1 MWGTRLRRKFGG
13 RIVAMRTTLVMM
25 AMALQV
31 WIPQLLAQAT
41 HSSIPCP
48 VLLVNGRATHDS
60 IELSFMN
67 KGKMPIQQ
75 LSLVCSP
82 PMAGRARDAIC
93 HTESGL
99 FYPGQR
105 YSMTFGYAAKP
116 GTARSGVTLLVT
128 GARLGNGDLW
138 MARSARACRPLKV
151 FRSK

>member
-1 MWGTRLRRKFGG
+1 M
-13 RIVAMRTTLVMM
+13 RIIPVMVMM
-25 AMALQV
+25 AALHLQ
-31 WIPQLLAQAT
+31 AQPM
-41 HSSIPCP
+41 HPSIPCP
-48 VLLVNGRATHDS
+48 VLLVSGHAGRDS

-75 LSLVCSP
+75 LSLGCSP
-82 PMAGRARDAIC
+82 PMAGRARDSIC

-105 YSMTFGYAAKP
+105 YSMMFSYTGAFGYAGAMR
-116 GTARSGVTLLVT
+116 GSVRGAVTISVK

-151 FRSK
+151 LRRK

>member
-1 MWGTRLRRKFGG
+1 M
-13 RIVAMRTTLVMM
+13 VMM

-31 WIPQLLAQAT
+31 WIPQLRAQAT
-41 HSSIPCP
+41 HPSIPCP
-48 VLLVNGRATHDS
+48 VLLVSGRTTRDS

-75 LSLVCSP
+75 LSLGCSP

-116 GTARSGVTLLVT
+116 GTARGAVTLSVT

>member
-1 MWGTRLRRKFGG
+1 ML
-13 RIVAMRTTLVMM
+13 MM
-25 AMALQV
+25 AVALE
-31 WIPQLLAQAT
+31 LAAQPM
-41 HSSIPCP
+41 HPSIPCP
-48 VLLVNGRATHDS
+48 VLLVSGRATRDS

-75 LSLVCSP
+75 LSLGCSP
-82 PMAGRARDAIC
+82 PMAGHARDAIC

-105 YSMTFGYAAKP
+105 YSMRFGYAAKP
-116 GTARSGVTLLVT
+116 ASARGAVTLSVT

>member
-13 RIVAMRTTLVMM
+13 RIDAMRTTLVMM

-138 MARSARACRPLKV
+138 MAPSARACRPLKV

>member
-1 MWGTRLRRKFGG
+1 MAGVRKLQ
-13 RIVAMRTTLVMM
+13 ALTLMITIAVVL
-25 AMALQV
+25 AACETSELA
-31 WIPQLLAQAT
+31 AQAM
-41 HSSIPCP
+41 HPSIPCP
-48 VLLVNGRATHDS
+48 VLLVSGHVGHNS

-75 LSLVCSP
+75 LSLGCSP
-82 PMAGRARDAIC
+82 AMEGRARDAIC

-105 YSMTFGYAAKP
+105 YLMTFGYTAKP
-116 GTARSGVTLLVT
+116 GSAHGAVTLSVK